1 MSESTNN
8 KRVAKN
14 TLFLYFRMILIMLV
28 SLYTSRVILATLGIR
43 DYGINNVV
51 AGVVTMFSFLNNSMS
66 SSTQRFLTFEIG
78 KGNKEG
84 LCRVFA
90 AALNIHLGIA
100 LLVIFLAETIGLWFV
115 NAKLVIPAERM
126 VAANWIYQFA
136 ILSFCVNIIQ
146 VPYNATLIAH
156 EKMSIYAYISI
167 LEVLLKDNP
176 L

>member
-66 SSTQRFLTFEIG
+66 SSTQRFLTFELG
-78 KGNKEG
+78 KWLEK
-84 LCRVFA
+84 
-90 AALNIHLGIA
+90 
-100 LLVIFLAETIGLWFV
+100 
-115 NAKLVIPAERM
+115 
-126 VAANWIYQFA
+126 IY
-136 ILSFCVNIIQ
+136 N
-146 VPYNATLIAH
+146 
-156 EKMSIYAYISI
+156 
-167 LEVLLKDNP
+167 
-176 L
+176 